1 MAFGHGK
8 DSRVLMNEL
17 HMSTQ
22 LNGWQASWKNN
33 LGDSTALS
41 DSGFRGRPGLNE
53 GSLSFDGLF
62 EDTATLILK
71 PFVNE
76 VWTQIGVDN
85 GLNATIWPM
94 GSTIGQPAIFS
105 PGDVS
110 DFSIEAQVDD
120 MVKVK
125 AEITSDGGVDM
136 GVVQHSISAG
146 ESAST
151 NSTGVDNA
159 ILSSNGGAAMLH
171 VTAISGTTP
180 SLIVKIQHSVDNV
193 TYADLITFTTVT
205 TTVGSEFKAT
215 AAGVTV
221 NRWTRAASTIA
232 GTSPNYTY
240 GVSFARR

>member
-41 DSGFRGRPGLNE
+41 DSGFRGRQGLSE
-53 GSLSFDGLF
+53 ATFSFDGF
-62 EDTATLILK
+62 FDDTATLILK

-76 VWTQIGVDN
+76 VWTNIGVND

-105 PGDVS
+105 GGDIS

-125 AEITSDGGVDM
+125 AELECDAGCDM
-136 GVVQHSISAG
+136 GVVQHSIAAG
-146 ESAST
+146 ESSST
-151 NSTGVDNA
+151 NSTGVDNTV
-159 ILSSNGGAAMLH
+159 LTSNGGAAMLH

-205 TTVGSEFKAT
+205 TTIGSEFKAT
-215 AAGVTV
+215 NPGVTV
-221 NRWTRAASTIA
+221 NRYTRAASTIA
-232 GTSPNYTY
+232 GTTPNYTY